1 MTDKTIDQLVEG
13 LSEKAARRFRLLRE
27 GKSKIVCRSIWLL
40 ITRKCP
46 FECRH
51 CYFCGSPNG
60 ESMTVDQVELAVNNL
75 PVNVETLGISGGE
88 PFTNPKLLKKTLEF
102 IRDRNF
108 PHLTNLT
115 VQTLGFWAR
124 DREKT
129 IKKVK
134 EIIELGVN
142 SFYIYG
148 NDSWHIEQGL
158 NPENPEL
165 LVEVLQNEFG
175 AIEPSK
181 MMSLNHLFDRD
192 TITYSTRKTRQIL
205 PIGRAKW
212 ATTPEEW
219 RHIEKDPTCP
229 CRDFLKLN
237 PNGYLYTIN
246 FNGEVHFCIFQT
258 APSLGNIFE
267 RPLTQI
273 LKNARR
279 RNILQIMSRGDVR
292 ELGSKIT
299 GDSKEDAEKAISQRG
314 RCLYCIDLLEKY
326 FENRNDKPVLYS
338 VYEKERSRSDS

>member
-13 LSEKAARRFRLLRE
+13 LSEKAERRFRLLRE
-27 GKSKIVCRSIWLL
+27 GKTKIVCRSIWLL

-60 ESMTVDQVELAVNNL
+60 ESMTVDQVERVVNNL
-75 PVNVETLGISGGE
+75 PTNLETLGISGGE

-102 IRDRNF
+102 IQTRNF

-124 DREKT
+124 DRKRT
-129 IKKVK
+129 ISKVS
-134 EIIELGVN
+134 ELIDLGVN
-142 SFYIYG
+142 SFYVYG

-158 NPENPEL
+158 NPQNPEL
-165 LVEVLQNEFG
+165 LVDVLANEFG
-175 AIEPSK
+175 AIEPEK
-181 MMSLNHLFDRD
+181 MMSLNYLFDRD
-192 TITYSTRKTRQIL
+192 TITYSTRKTGQIL
-205 PIGRAKW
+205 PIGRGKW
-212 ATTPEEW
+212 GTTENEW
-219 RHIEKDPTCP
+219 QRVDTNPVCP

-237 PNGYLYTIN
+237 PNGYHYIVN
-246 FNGEVHFCIFQT
+246 FNGEVHFCLYQT

-279 RNILQIMSRGDVR
+279 RDIFQIMNRGDVR
-292 ELGSKIT
+292 EFASEIT
-299 GDSKEDAEKAISQRG
+299 DNSQQVAEKAISERG
-314 RCLYCIDLLEKY
+314 RCIYCIDLLEKH
-326 FENRNDKPVLYS
+326 FENRTDKPVLYS
-338 VYEKERSRSDS
+338 VFEKEKCRSDS